1 MRCFLFR
8 FGGVVFVSLRIMIR
22 INRTALFS
30 ALGGIAG
37 GLLAVSLLGF
47 SPDKGDGLTTVFS
60 DGRLQYKWYAP
71 QIPPQMSFAGEKVP
85 LERRD
90 VREALDRELIANYYG
105 HTGTLYAL
113 KLAGRWFPVIEPR
126 LKAAGIP
133 DDFKYLCIAES
144 HLQNQT
150 SRAGAVGFWQ
160 FMPGTAPQF
169 GLEVND
175 DVDERYHVAKSTDAA
190 CRYFQ
195 QAYNRFGNW
204 TAAAAS
210 YNCGMGGYNNFA
222 TAQGQNNFYN
232 ILFLEET
239 NRYIFRILAL
249 KHIIGNARGMGF
261 MMEGADQYRPIPVRK
276 ITVSSSI
283 PNLAQWAIENGSTYK
298 AIKQQN
304 PWLRAKSLRVAPGRS
319 YEIEIPTDL

>member
-1 MRCFLFR
+1 MKNWNPTA
-8 FGGVVFVSLRIMIR
+8 FVS
-22 INRTALFS
+22 AL
-30 ALGGIAG
+30 AGVIG
-37 GLLAVSLLGF
+37 GLGAAMLLGF
-47 SPDKGDGLTTVFS
+47 SPDKGDGLTTVAP

-71 QIPPQMSFAGEKVP
+71 QIPPQMSFAGEAVP
-85 LERRD
+85 LNRRD

-113 KLAGRWFPVIEPR
+113 KLSSRWFPVIEPK

-150 SRAGAVGFWQ
+150 SKAGAVGFWQ
-160 FMPGTAPQF
+160 FMPGTAPQY
-169 GLEVND
+169 GLEVSN
-175 DVDERYHVAKSTDAA
+175 DVDERYDVAKATDAA
-190 CRYFQ
+190 CQYFR
-195 QAYNRFGNW
+195 QAYQKFGNW

-210 YNCGMGGYNNFA
+210 YNCGMGGYNGFA
-222 TAQGQNNFYN
+222 TAQQQSSFYN

-261 MMEGADQYRPIPVRK
+261 IVDEKDAYKAVPVR
-276 ITVSSSI
+276 TVPVSTAI
-283 PNLAQWAIENGSTYK
+283 PNLSDWALANGTTYK

-304 PWLRAKSLRVAPGRS
+304 PWLRGKSLSGKPGKV

>member
-1 MRCFLFR
+1 
-8 FGGVVFVSLRIMIR
+8 MIK

-30 ALGGIAG
+30 ATAGVMG
-37 GLLAVSLLGF
+37 GLLAASLLGF
-47 SPDKGDGLTTVFS
+47 SPDKGEGLTNVLS

-71 QIPPQMSFAGEKVP
+71 QLPQQMAFAGEKVP

-90 VREALDRELIANYYG
+90 VREALDREMIANYYG
-105 HTGTLYAL
+105 QTGTIYAL
-113 KLAGRWFPVIEPR
+113 KLAGRWFPLIEPK

-150 SRAGAVGFWQ
+150 SKAGAVGFWQ
-160 FMPGTAPQF
+160 FMPGTAPQY
-169 GLEVND
+169 GLEVSD
-175 DVDERYHVAKSTDAA
+175 DVDQRYDVGKATDAA
-190 CRYFQ
+190 CQYFR
-195 QAYNRFGNW
+195 QAYARFGNW

-210 YNCGMGGYNNFA
+210 YNCGMGGYSGF
-222 TAQGQNNFYN
+222 TSAQGQSSFYN
-232 ILFLEET
+232 TLFLEET

-261 MMEGADQYRPIPVRK
+261 MVEGMDAYKPVPVRK
-276 ITVSSSI
+276 MTVTSNIS
-283 PNLAQWAIENGSTYK
+283 NLAQWASQNGSTYK

-304 PWLRAKSLRVAPGRS
+304 PWLRSKSLSVSPGRV